1 MAEFRFQ
8 NNEIQDKSYRTIGRI
23 KGNEIQDAS
32 YRTIARVQGQNI
44 QDASYRTII
53 TVNDIKKEI
62 EGANSIAPTYLAAIY
77 MCFIKRGI

>member
-23 KGNEIQDAS
+23 KGNE
-32 YRTIARVQGQNI
+32 I